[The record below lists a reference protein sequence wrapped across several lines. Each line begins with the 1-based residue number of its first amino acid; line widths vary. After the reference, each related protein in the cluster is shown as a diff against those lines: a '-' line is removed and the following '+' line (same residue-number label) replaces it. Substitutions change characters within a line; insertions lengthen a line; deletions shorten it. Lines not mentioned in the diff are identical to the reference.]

1 MVNVVRMFLALFAVL
16 WYTTSPTGSATVPSL
31 MMSPVVMTPVM
42 NNNHIEIAKPSY
54 FKPLEYNI
62 VKYSD
67 ADVNCL
73 AKNIYFEAG
82 VESTAG
88 KLAVAN
94 VTINRATHANYPNT
108 ICEVVQE
115 GIHYYNAKRDE
126 HFPVRDRCQFS
137 WYCDGLG
144 DNPREG
150 RTWNSAQELA
160 KKVLTNHHDKALIDI
175 TDGATHYHANWME
188 TYPSWSKKKKLVVSI
203 DRHIFYRS
211 KNFSKKM

>member
-16 WYTTSPTGSATVPSL
+16 WYTTSPLNSNAPTQIWKPTIVVSKAVPD
-31 MMSPVVMTPVM
+31 
-42 NNNHIEIAKPSY
+42 Y
-54 FKPLEYNI
+54 YKPLEFDK
-62 VKYSD
+62 VKYTA
-67 ADVNCL
+67 ADVLCL

-94 VTINRATHANYPNT
+94 VTINRTLRDNYPDS
-108 ICEVVQE
+108 ICGVVHE
-115 GIHYYNAKRDE
+115 GIHRYNERMGE
-126 HFPVRDRCQFS
+126 HVPVRDRCQFS

-160 KKVLTNHHDKALIDI
+160 KKVLINHYDKALIDI
-175 TDGATHYHANWME
+175 TDGATHYHATWME
-188 TYPSWSKKKKLVVSI
+188 TYPRWSKTKKVMASI
-203 DRHIFYRS
+203 DRHIFYGR
-211 KNFSKKM
+211 KL